1 MRDFFNSWKFKVL
14 VCVLALLIGIL
25 LYGGIAS
32 ASETGS
38 SFFGRMFAP
47 IQRFSSNLSRKVEAS
62 LDMLLNAD
70 QYYEDNQK
78 LKEQLGEL
86 YNQIIDYD
94 KLKEENEQLRRVI
107 GLKEDYPDY
116 EFSPPCSVIGRTS
129 NDPYG
134 SFIIDRGTDDGIA
147 AYDPVITEKGLIGV
161 VSKVSKTYS
170 RVKTILSPDVPVG
183 VYCVRTK
190 DTGVI
195 EGDIEYA
202 GKGLCKMNFIPK
214 GSDIRRGD
222 IVATSGAS
230 GVFPADRLVGVVEE
244 VGMEESGLSMYAVI
258 RPAVDSKT
266 VASVFVVTYFNGQG
280 EGYEE

>member
-116 EFSPPCSVIGRTS
+116 EFSPRALLSEERRTTRTVRLS
-129 NDPYG
+129 
-134 SFIIDRGTDDGIA
+134 STA
-147 AYDPVITEKGLIGV
+147 ELTTESPHTIRLLPKRVLLALFQRFQKHIQGL
-161 VSKVSKTYS
+161 
-170 RVKTILSPDVPVG
+170 
-183 VYCVRTK
+183 
-190 DTGVI
+190 
-195 EGDIEYA
+195 
-202 GKGLCKMNFIPK
+202 
-214 GSDIRRGD
+214 RRFFLP
-222 IVATSGAS
+222 TFRSGFTA
-230 GVFPADRLVGVVEE
+230 
-244 VGMEESGLSMYAVI
+244 
-258 RPAVDSKT
+258 
-266 VASVFVVTYFNGQG
+266 
-280 EGYEE
+280 

>member
-1 MRDFFNSWKFKVL
+1 M
-14 VCVLALLIGIL
+14 
-25 LYGGIAS
+25 
-32 ASETGS
+32 
-38 SFFGRMFAP
+38 
-47 IQRFSSNLSRKVEAS
+47 
-62 LDMLLNAD
+62 
-70 QYYEDNQK
+70 
-78 LKEQLGEL
+78 
-86 YNQIIDYD
+86 
-94 KLKEENEQLRRVI
+94 
-107 GLKEDYPDY
+107 
-116 EFSPPCSVIGRTS
+116 
-129 NDPYG
+129 
-134 SFIIDRGTDDGIA
+134 
-147 AYDPVITEKGLIGV
+147 
-161 VSKVSKTYS
+161 
-170 RVKTILSPDVPVG
+170 
-183 VYCVRTK
+183 RTK